1 MIKITE
7 KTDLKRLLSYPKAYD
22 YISKLLEDLLCDY
35 SEYCADCSIRAIG
48 AIYFMECLKDFE
60 DYKALGLE
68 QSLQD
73 TSQGKS
79 TAHNLRGSIQQS
91 TRADEQPQNKSG
103 GIFGEKSLSVK
114 RKGSLRTLRLQY
126 DGQRQV

>member
-7 KTDLKRLLSYPKAYD
+7 KADLKSILGYPKAHK
-22 YISKLLEDLLCDY
+22 YISKLLEDLLSDY

-68 QSLQD
+68 QSLLD
-73 TSQGKS
+73 TIIEWTNIQEDICVICVVISNDYAINIVCEKALYQQYFKGDETNGKS
-79 TAHNLRGSIQQS
+79 
-91 TRADEQPQNKSG
+91 
-103 GIFGEKSLSVK
+103 
-114 RKGSLRTLRLQY
+114 
-126 DGQRQV
+126 

>member
-7 KTDLKRLLSYPKAYD
+7 KADLKRLSSYPKAHK

-48 AIYFMECLKDFE
+48 AIYFMESLKDFE

-68 QSLQD
+68 QSLLD
-73 TSQGKS
+73 TIIEW
-79 TAHNLRGSIQQS
+79 TNIQEDICVICVVIS
-91 TRADEQPQNKSG
+91 NDYAINIVCERDLYECWLDS
-103 GIFGEKSLSVK
+103 
-114 RKGSLRTLRLQY
+114 
-126 DGQRQV
+126 